1 MNTQTKE
8 IFKSIKLKH
17 DGKITIAT
25 GRSRHEMEWKNREM
39 QWSQLVDKLSQT
51 TRTRETLDEFDKMSK
66 PQQDELK
73 DVGGFVGGTLK
84 GGRRNSTNTAW
95 RHIITLDADFADPD
109 FTTLVDLLLGN
120 CAYAIYSTHKHR
132 PTKPRLRLVIVL
144 SRPVTPDEYQAI
156 SRRIAADIGID
167 LFDDTTYQPH
177 RLMYWPST
185 SADADFLFEYNDGP
199 WLDPDKILARYED
212 WRDQSFWPESSRA
225 HKARKQLADRQ
236 GDPHAKNG
244 VVGAF
249 CRTYSIAEV
258 IEAFLSD
265 VYEPCAME
273 GRYTYTNGTAAAG
286 LVLYEDKFAYSH
298 HGTDPISG
306 KLVNSFDLVR
316 LHKFGHLD
324 EEAKPDTPTVKLPSY
339 KAMLD
344 FSTKDVKVKQLLGE
358 ERLAEANNDFT
369 NADEADDKAWLSR
382 LDIDKRGKYLSTPE
396 NAILI
401 LQHDPNL
408 SGKISKDDFAH
419 RIVINGDLPWRN
431 LKHGTF
437 WEDDDEAC
445 LYNYFSKIYDISGQG
460 IISNALKEVL
470 MYNRFHPVR
479 DYLNS
484 LWWDGEERID
494 RLFIEYLGAED
505 NEYTRTVTRKMLIAA
520 VARVMVPGIKFDEML
535 VLVGR
540 QGAGKSYILQKLGK
554 EWFSDSLTTVQGK
567 EAYEILQGTWIVEMG
582 ELSALKKAEVEAI
595 KQFLSKKVDKF
606 RVSYG
611 KYASNFPRQCVFFGS
626 TNREEFL
633 RDVTGNR
640 RFWPVKIEAQE
651 KNKNVFNDLTDSEI
665 DQIWAEAAI
674 AWQNGESLYLD
685 AKIKSMAL
693 EVQEAYMEESDKSGQ
708 VQEYLDKKIPPNWE
722 DLDLGARREFLYG
735 GDFGQPEEGT
745 IERTKIC
752 ALEIWAECFNGD
764 PRMFD
769 VQKSREVKDIM
780 YRMPGWKRYEKG
792 TGKIRFGKLY
802 GPQRAFVK
810 EDFDVSD

>member
-1 MNTQTKE
+1 MSTQINPQLKPV
-8 IFKSIKLKH
+8 KLKH

-25 GRSRHEMEWKNREM
+25 GRSRHETEWKNREM

-51 TRTRETLDEFDKMSK
+51 TRTRETLDEFDKMIKS
-66 PQQDELK
+66 QQDELK

-132 PTKPRLRLVIVL
+132 PAKPRLRLVIVL

-185 SADADFLFEYNDGP
+185 SSDADFLFEYHDGP

-249 CRTYSIAEV
+249 CRTYSIAEA

-316 LHKFGHLD
+316 LHKFGHQD

-344 FSTKDVKVKQLLGE
+344 FALADPAVKTTIGE
-358 ERLAEANNDFT
+358 ERLAEAGEDF
-369 NADEADDKAWLSR
+369 ADSGNWLEKLKANR
-382 LDIDKRGKYLSTPE
+382 KGEYLSTPS
-396 NAILI
+396 NVILI
-401 LQHDPNL
+401 MSHDPNL
-408 SGKISKDDFAH
+408 AGRVCMDDFAH
-419 RIVINGDLPWRN
+419 RQLVTDDLPWR
-431 LKHGTF
+431 KRERGHF
-437 WEDDDEAC
+437 WTDEDDSS
-445 LYNYFSKIYDISGQG
+445 LRNYLSKTYDIAGKG
-460 IISNALKEVL
+460 VIIDAMNEVL
-470 MYNRFHPVR
+470 VKNSFHPIR
-479 DYLNS
+479 EYLNG
-484 LWWDGEERID
+484 LAWDGVKRLDTLLID
-494 RLFIEYLGAED
+494 YLGAED
-505 NEYTRTVTRKMLIAA
+505 TQYVRAVTRKMLVAA
-520 VARVMVPGIKFDEML
+520 VARVMVPGIKFDN
-535 VLVGR
+535 VLVIVGP
-540 QGAGKSYILQKLGK
+540 QGIGKSYIIKKLGK
-554 EWFSDSLTTVQGK
+554 SWYSDSVTTVQGK
-567 EAYEILQGTWIVEMG
+567 EAMEQIQGFWLLELA
-582 ELSALKKAEVEAI
+582 ELSATKKAEAEAVKHFI
-595 KQFLSKKVDKF
+595 SKQEDAY
-606 RVSYG
+606 RVAYG
-611 KYASNFPRQCVFFGS
+611 RQVSRFPRQCIFFGT
-626 TNREEFL
+626 TNDATFL
-633 RDVTGNR
+633 RDKTGNR
-640 RFWPVKIEAQE
+640 RFWPVEAGTQE
-651 KNKNVFNDLTDSEI
+651 RTKNLWNDMTESEV
-665 DQIWAEAAI
+665 DQIWAEAAA
-674 AWQNGESLYLD
+674 AWQGGEELYLG
-685 AKIKSMAL
+685 AGLEQEAL
-693 EVQEAYMEESDKSGQ
+693 GVQERHTEESPMAGIIR
-708 VQEYLDKKIPPNWE
+708 EYLDRLLPENW
-722 DLDLGARREFLYG
+722 DQLDLGARRTFLHNRDFGEASVGTVPRQRVCVMEVWAELLEGDLKRLGKLQAMEINDILRSARGWKPYKDGQGKLRFGELYG
-735 GDFGQPEEGT
+735 LQ
-745 IERTKIC
+745 R
-752 ALEIWAECFNGD
+752 AY
-764 PRMFD
+764 M
-769 VQKSREVKDIM
+769 REVQIENDM
-780 YRMPGWKRYEKG
+780 
-792 TGKIRFGKLY
+792 
-802 GPQRAFVK
+802 
-810 EDFDVSD
+810 DFLA